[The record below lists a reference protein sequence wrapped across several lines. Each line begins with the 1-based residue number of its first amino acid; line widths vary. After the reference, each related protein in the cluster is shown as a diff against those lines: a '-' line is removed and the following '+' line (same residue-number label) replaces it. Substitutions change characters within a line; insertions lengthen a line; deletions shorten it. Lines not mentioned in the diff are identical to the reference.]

1 MTKIPNKQFSSM
13 KIVNNRYWHFARRKS
28 GFILIALGITTFLAL
43 WVIQQN
49 NVNKLEAK
57 ISSLKNNI
65 DLADKN
71 INAGR
76 SRDQS
81 FTIEKKLS
89 LEKDILV
96 IEKDKSTIQNG
107 VYTTLVQALGGI
119 ILSITAYIGYCNFKV
134 TEDKQVTE
142 RFSKSIEHLG
152 NEKIDIRLGGIYALE
167 QISIDSSKY
176 HWTIMEILSAFVRE
190 KSKETSSKK
199 LEKMKEDIQA
209 ALTVMNR
216 RCAEQDPQGKKI
228 NLMQVNL
235 KLVEFQ
241 AANISGVNLSRSDFT
256 SANFSGANFSNS
268 DLMNSDFSFA
278 NFSDVN
284 FSGSDLRNVKF
295 FRTNLSGADF
305 SNSDLSDSYLCE
317 SDLTNSKLI
326 GTNLNNAH
334 LGSDYVDYVDYDDE
348 YYPRQYEEEQHNP
361 DWNLPAN
368 LSGAL
373 LIDAKMTGAKLM
385 GADLSKSTM
394 LTQQQIDSA
403 IISEYTKI
411 PDYLKSKSQN

>member
-13 KIVNNRYWHFARRKS
+13 RIVNNRYWHFARRKS

-119 ILSITAYIGYCNFKV
+119 ILSITAYIGYRNFKV

-216 RCAEQDPQGKKI
+216 RCAEQDPQGEKI

-256 SANFSGANFSNS
+256 SANC
-268 DLMNSDFSFA
+268 
-278 NFSDVN
+278 
-284 FSGSDLRNVKF
+284 K
-295 FRTNLSGADF
+295 
-305 SNSDLSDSYLCE
+305 C
-317 SDLTNSKLI
+317 
-326 GTNLNNAH
+326 
-334 LGSDYVDYVDYDDE
+334 
-348 YYPRQYEEEQHNP
+348 PR
-361 DWNLPAN
+361 
-368 LSGAL
+368 G
-373 LIDAKMTGAKLM
+373 
-385 GADLSKSTM
+385 
-394 LTQQQIDSA
+394 
-403 IISEYTKI
+403 
-411 PDYLKSKSQN
+411 

>member
-1 MTKIPNKQFSSM
+1 M
-13 KIVNNRYWHFARRKS
+13 KVVTNRYWHFARRKS
-28 GFILIALGITTFLAL
+28 GFILIALGTTAFSAL

-57 ISSLKNNI
+57 ISSLKNAI
-65 DLADKN
+65 DLAEKN
-71 INAGR
+71 TKASK

-81 FTIEKKLS
+81 FTIEKRLS

-96 IEKDKSTIQNG
+96 IEKDKSIIQNG

-119 ILSITAYIGYCNFKV
+119 ILSITAYIGYRNFKV
-134 TEDKQVTE
+134 AEDKQVTE

-152 NEKIDIRLGGIYALE
+152 SEKIDIRLGGIYALE
-167 QISIDSSKY
+167 QIAIDSSKY
-176 HWTIMEILSAFVRE
+176 HWTIVEILSAFVRE

-199 LEKMKEDIQA
+199 LEKMKEDLQA
-209 ALTVMNR
+209 ALTVLNR
-216 RCAEQDPQGKKI
+216 RSIEQDPQGKKI
-228 NLMQVNL
+228 NLTQVNL

-256 SANFSGANFSNS
+256 SANFSGADFSNS
-268 DLMNSDFSFA
+268 DLMNSDFSYA
-278 NFSDVN
+278 NFSGVN

-295 FRTNLSGADF
+295 FQTNLSGADF

-317 SDLTNSKLI
+317 SNLTNAKLI

-334 LGSDYVDYVDYDDE
+334 VGSDYIDDDYDDE
-348 YYPRQYEEEQHNP
+348 YYLGQQEEEQHSP

-394 LTQQQIDSA
+394 LTKQQIDSA
-403 IISEYTKI
+403 IISEYTKL
-411 PDYLKSKSQN
+411 PDHLKSKSQN

>member
-1 MTKIPNKQFSSM
+1 M

-119 ILSITAYIGYCNFKV
+119 ILSITAYIGYRNFKV

-334 LGSDYVDYVDYDDE
+334 LGSDYVDYDDDDE
-348 YYPRQYEEEQHNP
+348 YYPHQYEEEQHNL
-361 DWNLPAN
+361 DCNLPAN

>member
-1 MTKIPNKQFSSM
+1 M
-13 KIVNNRYWHFARRKS
+13 
-28 GFILIALGITTFLAL
+28 
-43 WVIQQN
+43 
-49 NVNKLEAK
+49 
-57 ISSLKNNI
+57 
-65 DLADKN
+65 
-71 INAGR
+71 
-76 SRDQS
+76 
-81 FTIEKKLS
+81 
-89 LEKDILV
+89 
-96 IEKDKSTIQNG
+96 IQNG

-119 ILSITAYIGYCNFKV
+119 ILSITAYIGYRNFKV
-134 TEDKQVTE
+134 AEDKQVTE

-152 NEKIDIRLGGIYALE
+152 SEKIDIRLGGIYALE

-176 HWTIMEILSAFVRE
+176 HWTVVEILSAFVRE

-199 LEKMKEDIQA
+199 LEKMKEDMQA

-216 RCAEQDPQGKKI
+216 RRTEQDPQGKKI

-256 SANFSGANFSNS
+256 SANFSGADFSNS

-317 SDLTNSKLI
+317 SNLTNAKLI

-334 LGSDYVDYVDYDDE
+334 LGSDYIDNDYDDD
-348 YYPRQYEEEQHNP
+348 YYPGQHEEEEHNP

-394 LTQQQIDSA
+394 LTKQQIDSA
-403 IISEYTKI
+403 IISEYTKL
-411 PDYLKSKSQN
+411 PDYLRFKSQN

>member
-1 MTKIPNKQFSSM
+1 M
-13 KIVNNRYWHFARRKS
+13 KVFTNRYWHFARRKS
-28 GFILIALGITTFLAL
+28 GLILIALGITTFSAL

-57 ISSLKNNI
+57 VSSLKNNI

-71 INAGR
+71 INAGK

-96 IEKDKSTIQNG
+96 IEKDKSIIQNG

-119 ILSITAYIGYCNFKV
+119 ILSITAYIGYRNFKV
-134 TEDKQVTE
+134 AEDKQVTE

-199 LEKMKEDIQA
+199 LEKMKEDMQA

-216 RCAEQDPQGKKI
+216 RFTEQDPQGKKI

-256 SANFSGANFSNS
+256 SANFSCSDFSNS
-268 DLMNSDFSFA
+268 DLMNSDFSYA
-278 NFSDVN
+278 DFSGVN

-295 FRTNLSGADF
+295 FQTNLSGANF

-317 SDLTNSKLI
+317 SNLTNAKLI

-334 LGSDYVDYVDYDDE
+334 LGSDYTGNDYDDE
-348 YYPRQYEEEQHNP
+348 YYPGEYEEEQCYP

-373 LIDAKMTGAKLM
+373 LIDAKLIGTKLM

-394 LTQQQIDSA
+394 LTKQQIDSA
-403 IISEYTKI
+403 IISEHTKL
-411 PDYLKSKSQN
+411 PDYLKPKSQN